1 MDTMGTDTKFFTNED
16 NNSLLERF
24 KSTLATTR
32 FFDVLAGYFRSS
44 GFGLLSDA
52 LGNVEKMR
60 ILVGLE
66 TEKSVVDAVQV
77 AGGLLPEI
85 RASHAEIHG
94 QYSKSVQDEFE
105 NAPEN
110 QQTED
115 SISQFINFIRAGK
128 IEIRGHPARDI
139 HAKVYISRYWDDR
152 DFGNVVTGSSNF
164 TNAGLTAQREFNV
177 QLKDE
182 GDVKFAL
189 ERFEKLWNESVELTE
204 EFIDTATRKTWLNNS
219 ITPYELYLKFLYE
232 YFKEDIN
239 ITDGISAML
248 PDDFQNL
255 EYQRQAVIAARKI
268 LDAHNGVFLA
278 DVVGLGKTFIASMLL
293 QSLPGH
299 KLIICPPVL
308 KPYWEEAL
316 RTFYVHPFRVVSS
329 GKIAEITDFAKY
341 SYIVVDES
349 HRFRNE
355 KTQSYEILK
364 KICLGK
370 KVILLSATPLNNRLD
385 DLLAQIKLFQ
395 KGKASTIPGVSNLE
409 AFFRQQAKALK
420 ELKPND
426 EGDRI
431 QAERIA
437 SLVRDKVLKHVMIRR
452 TRKEV
457 SKYFT
462 DDIIKNGLKFPDVE
476 TPTSLTYEFDDALEE
491 AFNQTILL
499 LKELTYARYTPL
511 LYLTAGASQI
521 ETLSQKNIRG
531 FIKSLLVKRLESS
544 FYAFG
549 LTVTRIIYSYEAF
562 IDAFEHGKVYVGK
575 QVDLGDIVDSD
586 DLEEMEQKLTLKGV
600 EVYKSEDF
608 DEQFLSDLQKDLV
621 AFQAIAS
628 IWSKIAADPKYDAF
642 LEHIVSNET
651 LKDERILIFTESRE
665 TGEYIY
671 SRLQKKL
678 PGMAMMFSSKNA
690 LHNGQT
696 ISSRDARNIIRRNFD
711 PTHDDPGEDFRIL
724 ITTDVLAEGMNLHR
738 AGRIINY
745 DLPWNPTRV
754 MQRLGRINR
763 VGTAHNKL
771 YIFNF
776 FPTAQ
781 ADSHLGLQDNIT
793 KKITAF
799 NSVLGND
806 NKILF
811 EEENPDP
818 HGLFRKLVSIGEE
831 EDEDSELEY
840 LREIR
845 EIRDND
851 PTLFEK
857 IKRLPLKARS
867 SYANPAFADE
877 LLIFFREGFLKKFV
891 ACGTEIR
898 ELTFLE
904 AAPLMRA
911 APDAKRARLPLDY
924 YSRLQFARTY
934 LEGEVEAE
942 RVSPRP
948 NTQNKRLL
956 ETISYLQ
963 GLKELTDEEQD
974 YLVLLY
980 TSVSQSALAK
990 KSIKRLSDICKR
1002 SHPGPLAL
1010 FNTLR
1015 EAMPPRDLRGLQAE
1029 EEAAP
1034 KMAHKPKQIVLCQY
1048 LAPVQ
1053 GE

>member
-1 MDTMGTDTKFFTNED
+1 M
-16 NNSLLERF
+16 
-24 KSTLATTR
+24 
-32 FFDVLAGYFRSS
+32 
-44 GFGLLSDA
+44 
-52 LGNVEKMR
+52 
-60 ILVGLE
+60 
-66 TEKSVVDAVQV
+66 
-77 AGGLLPEI
+77 
-85 RASHAEIHG
+85 
-94 QYSKSVQDEFE
+94 
-105 NAPEN
+105 
-110 QQTED
+110 
-115 SISQFINFIRAGK
+115 
-128 IEIRGHPARDI
+128 
-139 HAKVYISRYWDDR
+139 
-152 DFGNVVTGSSNF
+152 
-164 TNAGLTAQREFNV
+164 
-177 QLKDE
+177 
-182 GDVKFAL
+182 
-189 ERFEKLWNESVELTE
+189 
-204 EFIDTATRKTWLNNS
+204 
-219 ITPYELYLKFLYE
+219 
-232 YFKEDIN
+232 
-239 ITDGISAML
+239 
-248 PDDFQNL
+248 
-255 EYQRQAVIAARKI
+255 
-268 LDAHNGVFLA
+268 
-278 DVVGLGKTFIASMLL
+278 
-293 QSLPGH
+293 
-299 KLIICPPVL
+299 
-308 KPYWEEAL
+308 
-316 RTFYVHPFRVVSS
+316 
-329 GKIAEITDFAKY
+329 
-341 SYIVVDES
+341 
-349 HRFRNE
+349 
-355 KTQSYEILK
+355 
-364 KICLGK
+364 
-370 KVILLSATPLNNRLD
+370 
-385 DLLAQIKLFQ
+385 
-395 KGKASTIPGVSNLE
+395 
-409 AFFRQQAKALK
+409 K

-462 DDIIKNGLKFPDVE
+462 EDIIKNGLKFPDVE
-476 TPTSLTYEFDDALEE
+476 TPTPLIYEFDDALEE

-549 LTVTRIIYSYEAF
+549 LTVKRIIYSYEAF

-690 LHNGQT
+690 LLNGQT

-891 ACGTEIR
+891 AYGTEIR

-924 YSRLQFARTY
+924 YSRLQSARTY

-963 GLKELTDEEQD
+963 SLKELTDEEQD

-1034 KMAHKPKQIVLCQY
+1034 KVARNPKQIVLCQY

>member
-1 MDTMGTDTKFFTNED
+1 MITDTKFFTNED

-24 KSTLATTR
+24 KTTLATTR
-32 FFDVLAGYFRSS
+32 YFDVLVGYFRCS

-66 TEKSVVDAVQV
+66 TEKSVVNA
-77 AGGLLPEI
+77 ALGAETILPELCS
-85 RASHAEIHG
+85 SHAEIHG
-94 QYSKSVQDEFE
+94 QYSRSVQHEFE
-105 NAPEN
+105 NAPEE
-110 QQTED
+110 QRTED
-115 SISQFINFIRAGK
+115 SIAQFMDFIRAGK
-128 IEIRGHPARDI
+128 IEIRGHPSRDI

-164 TNAGLTAQREFNV
+164 SNSGLTAQREFNV

-189 ERFEKLWNESVELTE
+189 GRFEKLWNESVELTD
-204 EFIDTATRKTWLNNS
+204 EFMDTAARKTWLNNS

-248 PDDFQNL
+248 PEKFQNL

-268 LDAHNGVFLA
+268 LDMHNGVFLS
-278 DVVGLGKTFIASMLL
+278 DVVGLGKTFIAAMLL
-293 QSLPGH
+293 QGLPGH

-316 RTFYVHPFRVVSS
+316 RTFYVHPFKVESNCKLS
-329 GKIAEITDFAKY
+329 EIADTAKY
-341 SYIVVDES
+341 SYVVVDES

-355 KTQSYEILK
+355 KTQSYELLK
-364 KICLGK
+364 RICLGK
-370 KVILLSATPLNNRLD
+370 KIILLSATPLNNKLD

-395 KGKASTIPGVSNLE
+395 KGQASTIPGIPNLE
-409 AFFRQQAKALK
+409 AFFRQQAKILK
-420 ELKPND
+420 DLKPSD
-426 EGDRI
+426 KADRI

-457 SKYFT
+457 SKYFSE
-462 DDIIKNGLKFPDVE
+462 DISKNGLEFPNVE
-476 TPTSLTYEFDDALEE
+476 NPTPLVYEFDDFLNL
-491 AFNQTILL
+491 AFDETISL
-499 LKELTYARYTPL
+499 LKEIRYARYSPL
-511 LYLTAGASQI
+511 LYLENEISQI
-521 ETLSQKNIRG
+521 ETLSQNNIRG

-544 FYAFG
+544 FHAFG
-549 LTVTRIIYSYEAF
+549 LTVERIIYSCEAF
-562 IDAFEHGKVYVGK
+562 IESFMQGKVYIGK
-575 QVDLGDIVDSD
+575 QVDMGEIIDSGDWEDM
-586 DLEEMEQKLTLKGV
+586 EEKLLQKGV
-600 EVYKSEDF
+600 EIYNASDF
-608 DEQFLSDLQKDLV
+608 AGQLLPDLQNDLA
-621 AFQAIAS
+621 AFHKIAA
-628 IWSKIAADPKYDAF
+628 IWSKITVDPKFDAF
-642 LEHIVSNET
+642 FTHLCTDEN
-651 LKDERILIFTESRE
+651 LKDERILVFTESRE

-671 SRLQKKL
+671 SRLQEL
-678 PGMAMMFSSKNA
+678 WPGRAMMFSSKNA
-690 LHNGQT
+690 LRDGKV
-696 ISSRDARNIIRRNFD
+696 IPSRDARNSIKRNFD
-711 PTHDDPGEDFRIL
+711 PASDDPGEDFRIL

-763 VGTAHNKL
+763 VGTDHKKL

-781 ADSHLGLQDNIT
+781 ADIHLGLQDNIT

-799 NSVLGND
+799 NSVLGSD

-818 HGLFRKLVSIGEE
+818 HGLFRKLAYIGEE

-845 EIRDND
+845 EIRDRQ
-851 PTLFEK
+851 PKLFEK
-857 IKRLPLKARS
+857 IKRLPPKARS
-867 SYANPAFADE
+867 AYAAPAFADE

-911 APDAKRARLPLDY
+911 GRDAKRARLPADY
-924 YSRLQFARTY
+924 YSRLQSARKF
-934 LEGEVEAE
+934 LDGEAEGEMLP
-942 RVSPRP
+942 PRA
-948 NTQNKRLL
+948 NSQNKRLL
-956 ETISYLQ
+956 ESISFLR
-963 GLKELTDEEQD
+963 GLPELTDEEQD
-974 YLVLLY
+974 YLALLY
-980 TSVSQSALAK
+980 QAVSQSALAK
-990 KSIKRLSDICKR
+990 KSIKRLGDICKR
-1002 SHPGPLAL
+1002 SHPSPLAL
-1010 FNTLR
+1010 FSALR
-1015 EAMPPRDLRGLQAE
+1015 EAMPPKDLKGAE
-1029 EEAAP
+1029 EDA
-1034 KMAHKPKQIVLCQY
+1034 KPRVTPASKQVVLCQY
-1048 LAPVQ
+1048 IAPAQ
-1053 GE
+1053 GEIA